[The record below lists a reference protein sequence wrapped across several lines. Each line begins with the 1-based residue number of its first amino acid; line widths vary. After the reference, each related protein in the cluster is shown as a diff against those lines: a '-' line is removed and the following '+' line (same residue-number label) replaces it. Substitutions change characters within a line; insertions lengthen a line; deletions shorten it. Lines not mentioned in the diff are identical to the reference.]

1 MDEDIV
7 LKRLRALDELSHE
20 IAGQI
25 LSLLSDSSQ
34 TSPIITTRYIRQ
46 IEEII
51 AYQEREQKRLP
62 GTVKRQESYLSQLR
76 SSFLFRLLHK
86 LKIL

>member
-1 MDEDIV
+1 MDEDVV
-7 LKRLRALDELSHE
+7 LKKLRALDELSHK

-51 AYQEREQKRLP
+51 AYQEREQKRLQE
-62 GTVKRQESYLSQLR
+62 TVKRQESYLTQLR

>member
-1 MDEDIV
+1 M
-7 LKRLRALDELSHE
+7 LKKLRALDELSHK

-51 AYQEREQKRLP
+51 AYQEREQKRLQE
-62 GTVKRQESYLSQLR
+62 TVKRQESYLTQLR